1 MRFAPLTVSEAIEA
15 VLEGTDVF
23 MIAKM
28 SPDTCIRDM
37 QNADSFLTIEEDPEE
52 EEEDSEEEEE
62 DSEEEEEDS
71 EEEESEDTPE
81 PTKKNK
87 YDHQKIVN
95 MWYEGRSIKYIAQA
109 FNCNPGT
116 IHYHLRKEG
125 LV

>member
-37 QNADSFLTIEEDPEE
+37 QNADSFLTIEEDP
-52 EEEDSEEEEE
+52 
-62 DSEEEEEDS
+62 EEEEEDS

>member
-23 MIAKM
+23 MITKM
-28 SPDTCIRDM
+28 SPDTCIRDL

-52 EEEDSEEEEE
+52 EEE
-62 DSEEEEEDS
+62 
-71 EEEESEDTPE
+71 SEDKPE

-95 MWYEGRSIKYIAQA
+95 MWYEGRSIKYIAQE